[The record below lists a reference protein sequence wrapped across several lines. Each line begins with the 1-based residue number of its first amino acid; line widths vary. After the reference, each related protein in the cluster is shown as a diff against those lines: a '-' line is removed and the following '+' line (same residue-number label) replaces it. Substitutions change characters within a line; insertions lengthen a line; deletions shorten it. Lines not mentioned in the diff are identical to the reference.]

1 MGLKKRPVQEIT
13 ASPETC
19 VGCAKDI
26 ATDEENSV
34 VEVRVGT
41 LKSRPRKAK
50 FNPEKQWGF
59 MHTNCFAMTMG
70 LSEV

>member
-1 MGLKKRPVQEIT
+1 MGLKSRSSQET
-13 ASPETC
+13 KASPETC

-41 LKSRPRKAK
+41 LRARPRKAK
-50 FNPEKQWGF
+50 FRSGKQWGF